1 MKKIETLE
9 QRQKALA
16 WMVEVATHPLEPVLN
31 DPKTKKL
38 YDYMDKQ
45 VQEFNAKHFAH
56 LEYPEEEP
64 QVESKGGWFD

>member
-45 VQEFNAKHFAH
+45 VQEFNSKHFGH
-56 LEYPEEEP
+56 LDIQRKNLP
-64 QVESKGGWFD
+64 